1 MAAASPSELEGHVLL
16 SPPGE
21 RLLEPADKLIVL
33 ADDSEASEPSARA
46 TTPLGRSHID
56 RAAATRM
63 VPGDS
68 APQNL
73 VILNWNP
80 KMRGIIS
87 QIDEVAAPGSV
98 VTVLSRHRPAEL
110 EEMEVRELRSYAAPA
125 LTNLKVTHVAGD
137 ASSLTDLAKLECLA
151 RADSVLVLQRGEGG
165 EADDAHSLLCI
176 HAVQQALADAGTSL
190 LDASA
195 PRLIGE
201 LSSPEMEQLICEQW
215 PGAAEDFVLPREL
228 ASGTLV
234 QFALQPELAAVFLE
248 LLSAEGKEICFM
260 PAEVYVDAGETLSF
274 LELNQ
279 RARARGEVAVGLL
292 RSGESMPEL
301 NPNQVDKLT
310 LNAGDQLVV
319 LGELF

>member
-1 MAAASPSELEGHVLL
+1 M
-16 SPPGE
+16 
-21 RLLEPADKLIVL
+21 
-33 ADDSEASEPSARA
+33 
-46 TTPLGRSHID
+46 
-56 RAAATRM
+56 
-63 VPGDS
+63 
-68 APQNL
+68 
-73 VILNWNP
+73 
-80 KMRGIIS
+80 
-87 QIDEVAAPGSV
+87 AAPGSTL
-98 VTVLSRHRPAEL
+98 TVLSQEKPSELSSLSLRKNVKIRH
-110 EEMEVRELRSYAAPA
+110 V
-125 LTNLKVTHVAGD
+125 KGD
-137 ASSLTDLAKLECLA
+137 ASDPEALSKLHLAK
-151 RADSVLVLQRGEGG
+151 ADSVLVLQRGEGG